1 MIDITFDNPMYLWY
15 LISIPFLVYTH
26 FYLMRHTKLKA
37 MKFANFDA
45 LKRVSGERLIT
56 KNITVLVLR
65 ILIIACIILAVS
77 GSTIWYQGKVS
88 QNDFVIAIDSSASM
102 AAQDLEPTRLELAK
116 STAIGII
123 RDLKTKSQIGI
134 VTFAGTTFIDIA
146 PIDNRDTLI
155 KTIEAIEIS
164 KTGGTDIA
172 GAIITGT
179 NMLLSSP
186 KGKTIIIMTD
196 GSNTVG
202 AFITDSVKNAL
213 DYAQRNHVVIHAIGV
228 GSEQGPIGYLPEYYN
243 VSAVYNENTLLE
255 LSNQTGGKYFKAEDT
270 DAMAAIITQISD
282 ASDTAM
288 IPVKLSYG
296 LMLVVLLL
304 LFVEWGFISTRFRR
318 IP

>member
-15 LISIPFLVYTH
+15 LISIPFLIYTH

-45 LKRVSGERLIT
+45 LKRVSGDKLIT
-56 KNITVLVLR
+56 KNLTVLIIR
-65 ILIIACIILAVS
+65 TFIIACIILAVS
-77 GSTIWYQGKVS
+77 GTTIWYQGKVS

-102 AAQDLEPTRLELAK
+102 AAQDLQPTRLESAK
-116 STAIGII
+116 STAIELVKS
-123 RDLKTKSQIGI
+123 LKVKSQIGI
-134 VTFAGTTFIDIA
+134 VTFAGTTFIDVA

-179 NMLLSSP
+179 NMLLSSQ

-213 DYAQRNHVVIHAIGV
+213 DYAKRNHVVIHSIGV
-228 GSEQGPIGYLPEYYN
+228 GTERGPIGYLPEYYN

-255 LSNQTGGKYFKAEDT
+255 LSNQTNGKYFKADDEE
-270 DAMAAIITQISD
+270 AMKSIIAQISE

-296 LMLVVLLL
+296 LMLIVLLL
-304 LFVEWGFISTRFRR
+304 LFIEWGFISTRFRR

>member
-26 FYLMRHTKLKA
+26 FYLMRHSKLKA

-45 LKRVSGERLIT
+45 LKRVSGEKLIT
-56 KNITVLVLR
+56 KNLTVLVIR
-65 ILIIACIILAVS
+65 TFIIACIIMAVS
-77 GSTIWYQGKVS
+77 GTTIWYNGKVS

-102 AAQDLEPTRLELAK
+102 AAQDLEPTRLESAK
-116 STAIGII
+116 STAIELVKS
-123 RDLKTKSQIGI
+123 LKTKSQIGI

-179 NMLLSSP
+179 NMLLSSQ

-196 GSNTVG
+196 GSNTIG

-213 DYAQRNHVVIHAIGV
+213 DYAKRNHVVIHSIGV
-228 GSEQGPIGYLPEYYN
+228 GSERGPIGYLPEYYN
-243 VSAVYNENTLLE
+243 VSAVYNENTLLDI
-255 LSNQTGGKYFKAEDT
+255 SNQTGGKYFKAEDKE
-270 DAMAAIITQISD
+270 AMASIITQISE

-288 IPVKLSYG
+288 IPVRLNYG